1 MVYSYEKNF
10 FHIGKRIGF
19 LKVSLST
26 ISYIIL
32 AQPLHGLKAI
42 NIWLVIHRGETLI
55 MWITVRDG
63 LSGSW
68 RSVCHKHNNRN
79 NCTYP
84 VWFGSFLDPS
94 GNKSKLKVMKTFPC
108 NSDFWKEGRG
118 WEQASWNW
126 TWRNTSQV
134 AINHT
139 FIIIKSL
146 LKQVVYIVPTHKVQ
160 VFPDYCTFVIS
171 LHVG

>member
-1 MVYSYEKNF
+1 MSF
-10 FHIGKRIGF
+10 
-19 LKVSLST
+19 ST
-26 ISYIIL
+26 ISYISL
-32 AQPLHGLKAI
+32 EWPLLGIKAI
-42 NIWLVIHRGETLI
+42 NIRPVTHRGEAWI

-68 RSVCHKHNNRN
+68 RSAGHTQNNRN

-94 GNKSKLKVMKTFPC
+94 VNESKLEVTKTFPC
-108 NSDFWKEGRG
+108 NSDFWKDGGR
-118 WEQASWNW
+118 WEQASLNW
-126 TWRNTSQV
+126 TQHNTSPL

-139 FIIIKSL
+139 FIITKSL
-146 LKQVVYIVPTHKVQ
+146 LKQVVYIAAYPQSSSVPRSL
-160 VFPDYCTFVIS
+160 YLVIS